1 MQAVVLSGGRG
12 TRLGHLTDVV
22 PKPMVTVDHRPF
34 LEHELV
40 LLARHDI
47 TDVVLC
53 VGYLGDQV
61 LGYFGSGSDLGMH
74 IRYSW
79 DGDRPLGP
87 IGALKHAESL
97 LESAFFTM
105 YGDAYLRLDYQG
117 LMDSLLHSR
126 RLGTMAV
133 LHNHD
138 RYGPSDLRVVDG
150 VVEEYDKQRHRPD
163 LDWVNFGVSAL
174 RREALRLV
182 QPDHFCDEET
192 FYRKLI
198 ARRQLGAYEV
208 RNRFYEIGS
217 PAGLEQFREFVAAS
231 AHHQE

>member
-12 TRLGHLTDVV
+12 TRLGHLTDGV
-22 PKPMVTVDHRPF
+22 PKPMVTVAHRPF

-40 LLARHDI
+40 LLAHHDI

-53 VGYLGDQV
+53 LGYLGDQV
-61 LGYFGSGSDLGMH
+61 LEYFGSGKALGMH
-74 IRYSW
+74 LEYSW

-87 IGALKHAESL
+87 IGALKHAEPL
-97 LESAFFTM
+97 LEPAFLTI

-117 LMDSLLHSR
+117 LMDSLLASD

-150 VVEEYDKQRHRPD
+150 VVEEYDKQHHRPD

-174 RREALRLV
+174 RRDALRLV
-182 QPDHFCDEET
+182 RPDHFCDEET
-192 FYRKLI
+192 FYRALI
-198 ARRQLGAYEV
+198 ARRQLGAFEV
-208 RNRFYEIGS
+208 TNRFYEIGS
-217 PAGLEQFREFVAAS
+217 PAGLEQFREYVAGS
-231 AHHQE
+231 THDH